1 MIEYLQKHEK
11 GNEPGMKKQYTL
23 KQHTSDYRRK
33 LLLSIFRI
41 AAPVIA
47 LICGVSIL
55 LLSNSSRQ
63 TALKSQAAVTEK
75 MSSDLSH
82 VITNTETLSQD
93 MIFNNEIQQL
103 LATSTAGEQFPQNAD
118 AAYHI
123 NGFIA
128 NRDYINCVVL
138 TGNTQ
143 TLYSTEK
150 AFTNITDFHTIQS
163 SAWFAQLQDSTT
175 PYLWFTDPDF
185 SPATTTADTEPSS
198 GTSTDTSAL
207 HTSDHPDADTETSQ
221 SASGSGTSDR
231 STTTGSDT
239 AVSDPQSSRD
249 IPHFMM
255 ARPVYS
261 MEDYTTKIGYLML
274 YLDNDFLS
282 NTTLSSFRFGQTTNA
297 ILTDKSGMLLLRNPS
312 EEDYSF
318 ILKDIRPEEGGQII
332 LSHGRQF
339 AVNVKPVFGQ
349 DCYVYIITPLQE
361 INSNMTIFLAQ
372 SILLALATVA
382 FLFFL
387 AFRTASTLSSPIIR
401 LAEVMDSYRNKN
413 AEAILPPKDDYQN
426 QPEEIA
432 RIYQSYTQMVTRM
445 DTLIRDNFI
454 KNLEKKDAELALL
467 QSQINPH
474 FLYNTLDSINW
485 MAIANDED
493 EISEMVTALSDMFRL
508 SLTKSHSSYIALGTE
523 MEYVQSY
530 LTLQQ
535 FRYQDCL
542 NASVSIKPEQEIL
555 LVPRFTLQPLVENA
569 IKHGMISPD
578 DPFSIDIS
586 VRAEQDTLLII
597 IGNDGHN
604 IQLEQMQKLLD
615 FNIEKQEILDFDQ
628 NSYGVQNIHRRIC
641 ILCGPGYGLSYEVR
655 DGRTYCTVRLPK
667 KTSEAPEM

>member
-1 MIEYLQKHEK
+1 MSQQ
-11 GNEPGMKKQYTL
+11 NAL

-33 LLLSIFRI
+33 LLLSILRI

-47 LICGVSIL
+47 IICGISLL
-55 LLSNSSRQ
+55 LLSFSSRQ
-63 TALKSQAAVTEK
+63 TALKSQSAAAEK
-75 MSSDLSH
+75 ISSDLSH
-82 VITNTETLSQD
+82 IITNTETLSQD

-103 LATSTAGEQFPQNAD
+103 LATSTAGEQFPQNAN

-138 TGNTQ
+138 TGNNQ

-150 AFTNITDFHTIQS
+150 AFTNITDFNTIQQS
-163 SAWFAQLQDSTT
+163 RWFAELQNTSS

-185 SPATTTADTEPSS
+185 LPVTTDTDNNSADSRTALSSSNNTDSRSEGSSASDDNHISDDTV
-198 GTSTDTSAL
+198 STDNSDLKTVAASENNTSSA
-207 HTSDHPDADTETSQ
+207 TVETSQ
-221 SASGSGTSDR
+221 AIS
-231 STTTGSDT
+231 
-239 AVSDPQSSRD
+239 
-249 IPHFMM
+249 HFMM

-261 MEDYTTKIGYLML
+261 MNDYTTRIGYLML
-274 YLDNDFLS
+274 YLDNSFLS
-282 NTTLSSFRFGQTTNA
+282 NTLNSFDFGRTTNA
-297 ILTDKSGMLLLRNPS
+297 ILTDHDGNFLLSNPS
-312 EEDYSF
+312 TADYRSILEDISPAESSQ
-318 ILKDIRPEEGGQII
+318 IL
-332 LSHGRQF
+332 LFNGRQF
-339 AVNVKPVFGQ
+339 AINVKPVSGS

-361 INSNMTIFLAQ
+361 ISSNLHIFLAQ
-372 SILLALATVA
+372 TVLLALATIA

-413 AEAILPPKDDYQN
+413 VEAVLPPEEDFKSL
-426 QPEEIA
+426 PEEIS
-432 RIYQSYTQMVTRM
+432 RIYQSYQQMVERM

-508 SLTKSHSSYIALGTE
+508 SLTKSHSSYIPLGTE
-523 MEYVQSY
+523 MEYVQSF

-542 NASVSIKPEQEIL
+542 DATVHIDPEHEAL

-578 DPFSIDIS
+578 DPFSIDIN
-586 VRAEQDTLLII
+586 VQLKQDALYII
-597 IGNDGHN
+597 IGNDGAR
-604 IQLEQMQKLLD
+604 IQLEQMQKLLV
-615 FNIEKQEILDFDQ
+615 FNIEQQEILDFDQ

-641 ILCGPGYGLSYEVR
+641 ILCGTEYGLSYEIR
-655 DGRTYCTVRLPK
+655 DERTYCIVRLPV
-667 KTSEAPEM
+667 KTTE